1 MSRDP
6 LAGVNEASDDRDQEN
21 GRSQQD
27 PKLGVQPMPLRCGAS
42 KRGSALLI

>member
-6 LAGVNEASDDRDQEN
+6 LAGVNEASDDRDHEN
-21 GRSQQD
+21 GRSQD
-27 PKLGVQPMPLRCGAS
+27 PKLGVQPMPLRCGTS

>member
-6 LAGVNEASDDRDQEN
+6 PAGVNEASDDRDHEN

-27 PKLGVQPMPLRCGAS
+27 LK
-42 KRGSALLI
+42 SALRDK

>member
-1 MSRDP
+1 MSRGP
-6 LAGVNEASDDRDQEN
+6 LTGVNEASDDRDHEN

-27 PKLGVQPMPLRCGAS
+27 PKLGAQPIPLRCGAS